1 MQIIFG
7 KEVAEELSQRYTVLE
22 LETLP
27 KGPEGQM
34 IEAYCVIPAEKIP
47 IHELEKLESW
57 KKLHADFL
65 HGYHTQQWKYC
76 RDAIEHLRGKFGGEM
91 DTFYDEIENRINQ
104 ADPQPESI
112 ESK

>member
-27 KGPEGQM
+27 ADNGKLV
-34 IEAYCVIPAEKIP
+34 EAYCVIPAEKIP

-57 KKLHADFL
+57 KKLHEDFL
-65 HGYHTQQWKYC
+65 HGYHTEQWKYC
-76 RDAIEHLRGKFGGEM
+76 RDAMEHLRGKFGGEM
-91 DTFYDEIENRINQ
+91 DSFYDEIENRINK
-104 ADPQPESI
+104 ADP
-112 ESK
+112 K